1 MHYRVSTLI
10 SLALAI
16 FAFEPKILAEQVK
29 PSATSMLRT
38 QILISQ
44 NYQRILKLQADSGP
58 DRRGLWRFYKPNNVS
73 EDAMRAQGCEYVSS
87 DGAQWRCPR
96 STIGVVVGDGRSP
109 YYGNGRYDQ
118 RSPDYDNGRYDQRSP
133 DYNNGRYD
141 QRSPDYNNG
150 RYDRRSPEY
159 GQARRRLRAESGP
172 DNNGRWRFYKPSDVS
187 DDSMHAQGCS
197 HVSTSPP
204 DWRCPNP
211 TIRVEVNGR

>member
-1 MHYRVSTLI
+1 MHYQVSTLI

-16 FAFEPKILAEQVK
+16 FAFEPTVLAEQVK

-44 NYQRILKLQADSGP
+44 NYPHVLRLQADSGP

-73 EDAMRAQGCEYVSS
+73 EDTMRAQGCEYVGS
-87 DGAQWRCPR
+87 DGSQWRCPR
-96 STIGVVVGDGRSP
+96 PTIGVAVGDGRSP
-109 YYGNGRYDQ
+109 DYDRGRYDQ
-118 RSPDYDNGRYDQRSP
+118 RSPDYGNRRYDQRSP
-133 DYNNGRYD
+133 DY
-141 QRSPDYNNG
+141 
-150 RYDRRSPEY
+150 
-159 GQARRRLRAESGP
+159 GQATRRLRSASGP

-187 DDSMHAQGCS
+187 DDNMHAQGCS

-211 TIRVEVNGR
+211 LIRVEVNGR